1 MLGGA
6 SDRVPTVRVPGRER
20 PRALTSMSCSGFTP
34 GVVYLSSPGPAAA
47 AERLVGS
54 ALALCSPG
62 GAHWSFW
69 APAGAARPP
78 IAASNPATHSTANH
92 FTIAP
97 DTRLLLISSNVV
109 GGTVRPEVS
118 AHRELNR
125 S

>member
-6 SDRVPTVRVPGRER
+6 SERVPTVNVPGRER
-20 PRALTSMSCSGFTP
+20 PSALTSMSCSGFTP

-47 AERLVGS
+47 AERLVGR

-69 APAGAARPP
+69 APAGAAKP
-78 IAASNPATHSTANH
+78 IAASNPATQSTAIH

-97 DTRLLLISSNVV
+97 DARLLLISSNVV
-109 GGTVRPEVS
+109 GG
-118 AHRELNR
+118 
-125 S
+125 